1 MPPAHPLPQIAG
13 AYYVRV
19 EGQADAK
26 PVSNVL
32 TFLRQARPTPDPDD
46 FAAATALAT
55 NVAAGWSTLAS
66 DCLHTV
72 YTGNEVVVYA
82 LNSPLMPAIRTGL
95 AAPGGRIGAQSF
107 IQVAG
112 VVKHVVS
119 RRGKGS
125 QSRTFLSP
133 LSDSDITVNGDQVT
147 AGWVTRAD
155 ADWFALINNT
165 VTAMNAAFPGPW
177 SYVQL
182 SKQTFG
188 GVYGKIFGIT
198 ASSAE
203 TLISSQRRRL
213 GR

>member
-1 MPPAHPLPQIAG
+1 MVAHPLPQIAG

-19 EGQADAK
+19 EGQADSK

-46 FAAATALAT
+46 FAAATQLAT
-55 NVAAGWSTLAS
+55 EVTSFWPQLAS
-66 DCLHTV
+66 DALHTV

-82 LNSPLMPAIRTGL
+82 LNSPLMPAIRTPL
-95 AAPGGRIGAQSF
+95 VAPGGRIGPMSF

-112 VVKHVVS
+112 IVKHVVS

-133 LSDSDITVNGDQVT
+133 LSDSDITVNGDQVSS
-147 AGWVTRAD
+147 GWTSRVN
-155 ADWFALINNT
+155 ADWAALIGGT
-165 VTAMNAAFPGPW
+165 ISAMNSAFPGPW

-182 SKQTFG
+182 SKQTFA
-188 GVYGKIFGIT
+188 GVYGRTFQIT
-198 ASSAE
+198 ASGAE